1 MTFEKIEKKEHEQ
14 NIMACHACAR
24 GHNSNY
30 LIIIIIKSFEDTLVC
45 VGLQRIVTVAFFAPF
60 TNILTYLP

>member
-1 MTFEKIEKKEHEQ
+1 
-14 NIMACHACAR
+14 MACYACAR
-24 GHNSNY
+24 VHNSNY